1 MFDKF
6 KELFSSESL
15 LDEAFDTTVTMLEY
29 DKQMFEV
36 SRMTLREE
44 NTSEMPFDVRKMDR
58 RINKYERE
66 VRRKVLAHLTIA
78 GTANLVPGLGL
89 ISIVIDV
96 ERIGDYTKNM
106 VDLARHHAQPLKGA
120 KWEEDLKQIETAID
134 TNFVATIDALK
145 NQSKSQGRK
154 VMKAEDDISRHC
166 EEIVSDIITGGEKQL
181 SAGDAASLALYAR
194 YLKRINSHLTNIAS
208 AVVNPFPRISFR
220 AKKKHL
226 DTD

>member
-29 DKQMFEV
+29 DKQMFDT

-44 NTSEMPFDVRKMDR
+44 STAEMPFDVKKMDR

-106 VDLARHHAQPLKGA
+106 VDLGRHHAQPLKGG
-120 KWEEDLKQIETAID
+120 KWEDNLAEIERTID
-134 TNFVATIDALK
+134 DHFDATIKALK
-145 NQSKSQGRK
+145 DQNKSQGRK
-154 VMKAEDDISRHC
+154 VMRAEDDTSKKC
-166 EEIVSDIITGGEKQL
+166 EEIVKDIITGGEKEL
-181 SAGDAASLALYAR
+181 SARDAASLALYAR

-220 AKKKHL
+220 AKKRHMEM
-226 DTD
+226 D

>member
-6 KELFSSESL
+6 RELFSSESL
-15 LDEAFDTTVTMLEY
+15 LDEAFDTTVKMLEY
-29 DKQMFEV
+29 DKQMFEA
-36 SRMTLREE
+36 SRATLREE
-44 NTSEMPFDVRKMDR
+44 RTDEMPFDVKKMDR

-66 VRRKVLAHLTIA
+66 VRRKVLGHLTIA

-106 VDLARHHAQPLKGA
+106 VDLAQHHKEPLKGA
-120 KWEEDLKQIETAID
+120 KWEDELKGLEQVIMEH
-134 TNFVATIDALK
+134 FDAGMKSLRDQ
-145 NQSKSQGRK
+145 NKSQGRK
-154 VMKAEDDISRHC
+154 LMRAEDETSKKC
-166 EEIVSDIITGGEKQL
+166 EAIVTDIITGGEQSL
-181 SAGDAASLALYAR
+181 SCRDAASVALYAR

-220 AKKKHL
+220 AKNNK
-226 DTD
+226 